1 MLTHIDVIIVSKVT
15 LMPVL
20 TYEWQLRSYW
30 STTHV
35 FSKPLELRYAEDSE
49 LENPIEV
56 QNRDPWTYY

>member
-20 TYEWQLRSYW
+20 TYEWQLRSY
-30 STTHV
+30 
-35 FSKPLELRYAEDSE
+35 AEDSE